1 MPSVKKLLKDAA
13 TNQERCRLRAMY
25 DEKYFNLFLS
35 SRERENLT
43 REEREYI
50 LRKFWALGKVSAF
63 ELGEKGSKALA
74 YATYS
79 PFDFNMYNFPIH
91 VNIINEK
98 GVSGIPTKPLKVGE
112 DVVLGWALHSGQPIY
127 SIVANYI
134 DRIVDVEMAIRMN
147 VKAHKIPLAIEVDE
161 DNESDAEELNRDL
174 ETDEYKFFI
183 KTGGVDMLKAVS
195 SGAPFILDK
204 LHAYK
209 VSLENELL
217 TFLGINNI
225 AMEKKERL
233 IVDEAEGNDAL
244 IKSYAMMID
253 EGIDG
258 FFEEI
263 YNVFGVKCGL
273 PRKTI
278 EIERGVENETI
289 EE

>member
-98 GVSGIPTKPLKVGE
+98 GVSGIPNKPLKVGE

-204 LHAYK
+204 LHSYK

>member
-43 REEREYI
+43 REEGEYI
-50 LRKFWALGKVSAF
+50 LRKFWALGKVSGF

-74 YATYS
+74 FATYS

-204 LHAYK
+204 LHSYK